1 MKLEKD
7 TYFIHKIMF
16 YRVRTSV
23 TKKANTILNRF
34 VVTKSTQIEQLFDR
48 KYRLIYR
55 VLKLM

>member
-7 TYFIHKIMF
+7 TYFIHRIMF

-55 VLKLM
+55 VLRLM

>member
-55 VLKLM
+55 VLRLM